1 MGFAMKLPEW
11 TGPAIWS
18 AAAGAA
24 AFAIVGF
31 NFMGWV
37 LGSTALEM
45 SKKASKTAVVEALTP
60 YCVAAS
66 KTDPLSVERLAQL
79 KNSTDWK
86 KRSLVEES
94 GWATPLDT
102 DKPNRALAEACLL
115 ALEIK
120 T

>member
-1 MGFAMKLPEW
+1 MKLPEW

-18 AAAGAA
+18 ATTGAA
-24 AFAIVGF
+24 TFAIVGF

-45 SKKASKTAVVEALTP
+45 SKKASKTAVVEALKP

-66 KTDPLSVERLAQL
+66 KADPLSIERLDQL
-79 KNSTDWK
+79 EKATDWK
-86 KRSLVEES
+86 KRSLIEES
-94 GWATPLDT
+94 GWATPLNAERPD
-102 DKPNRALAEACLL
+102 RALAAACLL
-115 ALEIK
+115 ALEDK

>member
-1 MGFAMKLPEW
+1 MKFPEW

-24 AFAIVGF
+24 IFAIVGF

-45 SKKASKTAVVEALTP
+45 SKIASKTAVVEALTP

-66 KTDPLSVERLAQL
+66 KSYPLSVERLAQL

-86 KRSLVEES
+86 KRSLVEEC

-115 ALEIK
+115 ALENK

>member
-1 MGFAMKLPEW
+1 MKLPEW
-11 TGPAIWS
+11 IGPAIWS
-18 AAAGAA
+18 AAAGAV
-24 AFAIVGF
+24 AFSIVGF

-45 SKKASKTAVVEALTP
+45 SEKASKTAVVEAFTP

-66 KTDPLSVERLAQL
+66 KTDPLSIERLAQL
-79 KNSTDWK
+79 ESLTDWK

-102 DKPNRALAEACLL
+102 DKPNRALAEACLS
-115 ALEIK
+115 ALENK

>member
-1 MGFAMKLPEW
+1 MKLPEW
-11 TGPAIWS
+11 IGPAIWS

-24 AFAIVGF
+24 ALSIVGF

-45 SKKASKTAVVEALTP
+45 SEKSSKTAVGQFLTP

-79 KNSTDWK
+79 ESLTDWK

-102 DKPNRALAEACLL
+102 DKPNRALAEACLS
-115 ALEIK
+115 ALENK

>member
-1 MGFAMKLPEW
+1 MEFIMKLPEW

-24 AFAIVGF
+24 AFSILGF

-37 LGSTALEM
+37 LGSTALKM
-45 SKKASKTAVVEALTP
+45 SENASKTAVVEALTP

-66 KTDPLSVERLAQL
+66 KTDPLSVERLVQL
-79 KNSTDWK
+79 ENLTDWK
-86 KRSLVEES
+86 KRNFVEES
-94 GWATPLDT
+94 GWATPLDA
-102 DKPNRALAEACLL
+102 DRPNRALAEACLS
-115 ALEIK
+115 ALENK

>member
-1 MGFAMKLPEW
+1 MKLPEW

-24 AFAIVGF
+24 AFAIARF

-45 SKKASKTAVVEALTP
+45 SEKASKMAVVEALTP

-66 KTDPLSVERLAQL
+66 KADPLSIERLDQL
-79 KNSTDWK
+79 KKATDWK
-86 KRSLVEES
+86 KRSLIEES
-94 GWATPLDT
+94 GWATPLNAERPD
-102 DKPNRALAEACLL
+102 RALAEACLL
-115 ALEIK
+115 ALENK